1 LNRLTRAYMPLLPE
15 QKLLLLFSF
24 SKLKKIAFLV
34 LLFERMDS
42 ELRSYFIA
50 TGRDLSV
57 IERARERFWRLLSSD
72 EAFVSW
78 NELREAIL
86 DLLPDSEDDGSEA
99 AASLG
104 MRGSLPPTSQ
114 DLSKTDK
121 IAMS

>member
-1 LNRLTRAYMPLLPE
+1 MPLLPE

-24 SKLKKIAFLV
+24 WKLKKIAFLV